1 MSGLCIAQ
9 FRREIVIPTLSH
21 LGLGGDAAVG
31 LMTGTALVESG
42 LTYVAQVV
50 AGGCGPARGLWQ
62 MEPATHDD
70 LWASF
75 LSDARLASLR
85 GAVLDLASLWPAR
98 VAQLPGNLP
107 YACAMA
113 RLKYYRAPG
122 PLPDADDAA
131 GQCRYWK
138 SNYNTSLGAGAADAA
153 HIALFRQAIEA

>member
-9 FRREIVIPTLSH
+9 FRREIVAPTLSH

-31 LMTGTALVESG
+31 LMTGTALIES
-42 LTYVAQVV
+42 
-50 AGGCGPARGLWQ
+50 GLWQ

-70 LWASF
+70 LWATF

-85 GAVLDLASLWPAR
+85 GAVLDLASRWPAR

-153 HIALFRQAIEA
+153 HIALFRQAIEV